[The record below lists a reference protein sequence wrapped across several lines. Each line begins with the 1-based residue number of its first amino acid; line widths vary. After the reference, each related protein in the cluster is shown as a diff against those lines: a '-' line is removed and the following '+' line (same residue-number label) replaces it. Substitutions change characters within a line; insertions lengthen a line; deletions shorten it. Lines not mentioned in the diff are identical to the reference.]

1 MSSRIRRCKNCGRY
15 SLDPTCEACGSETT
29 CPVPP
34 KYSPEDRMGNYRR
47 KQTVDSW
54 ERNRSRPVT
63 SRRRSHRSL
72 NQDPNPFF
80 SAFGCSFGYSRPSSY
95 LMRYIPAGYSS
106 NTAANPIHALNGF
119 LDSIGGT

>member
-1 MSSRIRRCKNCGRY
+1 MSSRIRRCRNCGRY
-15 SLDPTCEACGSETT
+15 SLDPACKACGSETT

-54 ERNRSRPVT
+54 EGNRSHPVK
-63 SRRRSHRSL
+63 SRRRSHLSL
-72 NQDPNPFF
+72 NQDPNPFL
-80 SAFGCSFGYSRPSSY
+80 STFGCSFGYSRSSSY
-95 LMRYIPAGYSS
+95 LIRYVPAGYSS
-106 NTAANPIHALNGF
+106 DTAANPIQALSGF